1 MPAAVPL
8 ELHRMTGLTG
18 RVALAGTVFDMDGV
32 LVESEHLW
40 EENWRAVAAANGYDW
55 QHEDTLTCQGM
66 SVPEWSGYLGGKIGR
81 ADHVNVANEVI
92 DRMIAA
98 LHAGEIEMLPGS
110 ADMVKAAAARG
121 PVAVAS
127 SAPRRLIGAVLEATD
142 LMPHFSA
149 WVSSEEVPRGKP
161 SPDVYEEAARRLGL
175 HPRECAGVEDSSNG
189 IRAAA
194 AAGLTVIGLPNPVYP
209 PKPDAIALCDAIAGS
224 PDEARALL
232 VERLGAV
239 RG

>member
-1 MPAAVPL
+1 MAGTA
-8 ELHRMTGLTG
+8 G
-18 RVALAGTVFDMDGV
+18 RATLAGTVFDMDGV

-40 EENWRAVAAANGYDW
+40 EENWHAVAAAHGYAW
-55 QHEDTLTCQGM
+55 RPEDTLTCQGM
-66 SVPEWSGYLGGKIGR
+66 SVPEWSGYLAARISR
-81 ADHVNVANEVI
+81 DDPVNVANEVI

-98 LHAGEIEMLPGS
+98 LHAGHIEMLPGS
-110 ADMVKAAAARG
+110 DEMVQAAAARG

-127 SAPRRLIGAVLEATD
+127 SAPRRLIGAVLEATG

-149 WVSSEEVPRGKP
+149 WVSSEEVARGKP

-175 HPRECAGVEDSSNG
+175 DPRACAGVEDSSNG

-194 AAGLTVIGLPNPVYP
+194 AGLTVIGLPNPTYP
-209 PKPDAIALCDAIAGS
+209 PKPDAIALCSAIAAS
-224 PDEARALL
+224 PAEARALL
-232 VERLGAV
+232 IERLGDP